1 MKNKLRNIQ
10 LKIMGI
16 VAIVIGPLVLGVST
30 LIYNK
35 PFPMSISETGT
46 IANQVAPI
54 LPFCLGMLAIFALSY
69 SIAYAYSKRDSLSTL
84 VMFIGFSIVALQMCD
99 APQYITQSRV
109 GVLGVK
115 PGISALMHNI
125 GALTG
130 FGALIYWIM
139 FCFTK
144 SNLPKEKRTKQKN
157 FRNKLYY
164 GFGITMLLCLIT
176 FTLSLM
182 GIFGEQFPLV
192 FVLEVI
198 ILTFSGFACLIKG
211 EMAFRDKKIIA
222 VRR

>member
-1 MKNKLRNIQ
+1 MKTKLRNIQ
-10 LKIMGI
+10 LKIMGW
-16 VAIVIGPLVLGVST
+16 VAILIGPLT
-30 LIYNK
+30 LAITMLVYGF

-69 SIAYAYSKRDSLSTL
+69 SRAYAYSKSDSISTAL
-84 VMFIGFSIVALQMCD
+84 MFIGFTIVALQMCNS
-99 APQYITQSRV
+99 PLYITEERV
-109 GVLGVK
+109 GVLG
-115 PGISALMHNI
+115 ISQELSALLHNI
-125 GALTG
+125 GAFIG

-164 GFGITMLLCLIT
+164 GFGVTMTLCLIT
-176 FTLSLM
+176 FILAQLGVLGSS
-182 GIFGEQFPLV
+182 FPLI

-211 EMAFRDKKIIA
+211 ELAFKDKKIIA